1 MSSDPRNIR
10 NIPDEVTQVARQIS
24 RHTGLSESD
33 VLRLALCSGILV
45 EATKVTPDRSGTLAG
60 MPAAYLA
67 KALRRHLG
75 SAIDFLLEQGQHPY
89 QGTLGTA
96 APTQMSPTVAL
107 VPESEP
113 AYNTVMADEL
123 EGMGI
128 GMGLSMGMED
138 PVGV

>member
-10 NIPDEVTQVARQIS
+10 NIPDEVVQIARQIS

-45 EATKVTPDRSGTLAG
+45 EATKVTPDRAGTFAG
-60 MPAAYLA
+60 MQGAYLA

-75 SAIDFLLEQGQHPY
+75 SAIDLLLEQGQHPSIGMLSSA
-89 QGTLGTA
+89 QL
-96 APTQMSPTVAL
+96 PSPL
-107 VPESEP
+107 LPSESEA
-113 AYNTVMADEL
+113 AYDISMANEL
-123 EGMGI
+123 EGMGMGI
-128 GMGLSMGMED
+128 GLSLGMEE